1 MATLAPW
8 KGFVKENLLRLPTVR
23 DTLSPGL
30 IETCCRQA
38 GYHWRTSFWSPSTT
52 MLTFLLQVLDGAKTL
67 RAAVATLLTQ
77 LAAQGETQLPS
88 PDPTAYCQAR
98 RRLPMPLILRLL
110 LHLTRRMRTLVT
122 PATGWQGRRV
132 WVVDGSSASMPD
144 TPELQQAF
152 PQPPGQKKGCG
163 FPVAQFVALFCWT
176 TGAIVDVAIDTL
188 VPHELTLFRRL
199 WSHFSKGD
207 VVLGD
212 RAYVSY
218 VDLARLLQ
226 RGVFGVFRLHQRRKA
241 DFRGGRR
248 LGHDDRLVAWCRPER
263 WIPSF
268 GLSREDF
275 AQLPQTLIVRL
286 IRVTNAP
293 RGFRSRTL
301 VLATTLLD
309 PMEAPGDAIRALYRD
324 RWTAELNFRSLKT
337 HLGMD
342 ILRSQSPDMVRKE
355 IAVYLVAYN
364 LIRLLMWQAAREH
377 HRDLHRLSF
386 TGTLHRLRTVWPLL
400 VFRGQC
406 GAAELARL
414 WKQLLAWIASDPVP
428 HRPDRLEPR
437 RRKRRP
443 KEYSLLQ
450 QPRAYYRLHGDPHA
464 R

>member
-23 DTLSPGL
+23 DTLSPEL

-38 GYHWRTSFWSPSTT
+38 GHPWRTSFWSPSTT
-52 MLTFLLQVLDGAKTL
+52 ILTFLLQVLDGAKTL

-144 TPELQQAF
+144 TPALQKAF

-199 WSHFSKGD
+199 WHHFSKGD

-212 RAYVSY
+212 RAYVRF

-241 DFRGGRR
+241 DFRAGRR
-248 LGHDDRLVAWCRPER
+248 LGHDDRLVVWCRPER

-309 PMEAPGDAIRALYRD
+309 PIEAPADAIRALYRD

-355 IAVYLVAYN
+355 IAV
-364 LIRLLMWQAAREH
+364 
-377 HRDLHRLSF
+377 
-386 TGTLHRLRTVWPLL
+386 
-400 VFRGQC
+400 
-406 GAAELARL
+406 
-414 WKQLLAWIASDPVP
+414 
-428 HRPDRLEPR
+428 
-437 RRKRRP
+437 
-443 KEYSLLQ
+443 
-450 QPRAYYRLHGDPHA
+450 
-464 R
+464 